1 MPCAALLL
9 ASLAALSPTQ
19 RLARDGFA
27 VFDGVLSREQTA
39 AVRETAEALRSGGA
53 MRNLGQ
59 DGRDDE
65 VLTVDLGMLR
75 DPSYSGL
82 MDAARVL
89 AGMPGMLVESGR
101 RDECA
106 AETAA
111 QFASASTP
119 RLLMLARYPPSAGG
133 YVPHLD
139 NDAADPDHQ
148 RGPVGLRACDRV
160 YTCILY
166 LQSGWSEADDG
177 RLRLHRPRG
186 RAERG
191 EAAAA
196 AVEEEEEEGWA
207 FAGRDYV
214 DVEPV
219 GGRLVVFDSRRMLH
233 EVRPSFAPRWALTAW
248 I

>member
-1 MPCAALLL
+1 MVME
-9 ASLAALSPTQ
+9 PT
-19 RLARDGFA
+19 
-27 VFDGVLSREQTA
+27 VS
-39 AVRETAEALRSGGA
+39 
-53 MRNLGQ
+53 
-59 DGRDDE
+59 
-65 VLTVDLGMLR
+65 
-75 DPSYSGL
+75 
-82 MDAARVL
+82 
-89 AGMPGMLVESGR
+89 GMPGMLVESGR

-196 AVEEEEEEGWA
+196 AEEEEEEEGA
-207 FAGRDYV
+207 SRKAATTP
-214 DVEPV
+214 VEV
-219 GGRLVVFDSRRMLH
+219 AQRRLTRARGG
-233 EVRPSFAPRWALTAW
+233 EVSSILSTDTNHSLSCYQ